1 MKIIDR
7 ITVCS
12 LMLAT
17 LQISACTP
25 HHTDPQRLAMRNP
38 ASQWCLQRGGQQVK
52 DESLSTST
60 LYCLLPSGERI
71 EQWALYH
78 RDHPQ

>member
-1 MKIIDR
+1 
-7 ITVCS
+7 
-12 LMLAT
+12 
-17 LQISACTP
+17 
-25 HHTDPQRLAMRNP
+25 MRNP
-38 ASQWCLQRGGQQVK
+38 ASQWCMQRGGQQVK